1 MDKDSAKLLRNS
13 NALKKDLSREAN
25 TFVVLFEYGNFDN
38 KQGYWSYEHLVLKME
53 DFLECLKVMYSYFDL
68 VFLFDHS
75 CGHDRTRE
83 GRLKESIMIKYFCGK
98 NQI

>member
-53 DFLECLKVMYSYFDL
+53 DFLECLKVMYPYFDL

-75 CGHDRTRE
+75 CSHNRTRE
-83 GRLKESIMIKYFCGK
+83 GRLKESIMIKYFSGK